1 MLAEEAARLAVT
13 AAKNGKDVN
22 LYNDTVHRLSQI
34 TNKSVKEL
42 TDQKW
47 IDFQEKKNA
56 AETKRLENELK
67 QYKNN
72 LIRESIRVRQR
83 CWLLDAYFD

>member
-1 MLAEEAARLAVT
+1 MT
-13 AAKNGKDVN
+13 AAKNGKDVQ
-22 LYNDTVHRLSQI
+22 LYNDTVLLFSQI
-34 TNKSVKEL
+34 TGKPVKEL

-47 IDFQEKKNA
+47 IDLQEKKNE

-72 LIRESIRVRQR
+72 LIRESIRV
-83 CWLLDAYFD
+83 WLSIVKRTRLT